1 MEINE
6 RSNMSRTLYEIAQ
19 DNEWE
24 LPKEE
29 YDRLIAY
36 KRRAYDVLI
45 ELVDGET
52 IGEREEN
59 MNKLSYLEKVKMVED
74 YENSHDNEISNQ

>member
-1 MEINE
+1 M
-6 RSNMSRTLYEIAQ
+6 RKRTLYEIAQ

-45 ELVDGET
+45 ELVDGKT
-52 IGEREEN
+52 ISEREEN

-74 YENSHDNEISNQ
+74 YENSHNNEIQNQ

>member
-1 MEINE
+1 MRKRN
-6 RSNMSRTLYEIAQ
+6 LYEIAQ

-45 ELVDGET
+45 ELVDGKT
-52 IGEREEN
+52 IGER
-59 MNKLSYLEKVKMVED
+59 
-74 YENSHDNEISNQ
+74 